1 MLEVNGPEKR
11 VSGSSYSGETILK
24 IRGRADGTGLIAA
37 EKQIEEELS
46 LRSPEER
53 SQMVEKSRKSEI
65 KATQRHNA
73 IRVNAQDEEEK
84 IPLKGTLLPGW
95 LVIRLRCHLHQP
107 GVTNCSFLRIDVHFN
122 ISRRDGVEYL
132 SVD

>member
-73 IRVNAQDEEEK
+73 IRVECPRRRGKDPPKRDSTSCLA
-84 IPLKGTLLPGW
+84 
-95 LVIRLRCHLHQP
+95 CHR
-107 GVTNCSFLRIDVHFN
+107 TTMSFA
-122 ISRRDGVEYL
+122 STSGY
-132 SVD
+132 